1 MALALLGAGD
11 QAGAATKRRRLM
23 MTTAAYQAGERAS
36 EAAELIPFARA
47 HLEGALKL
55 SQEMSWPYRLEDWD
69 VALQLG
75 HGFVL
80 QRAGVVI
87 GTAFWWPH
95 GETHASAGMIIVAK
109 AAQGRGYGARLMD
122 ALLASAHPRTIALNS
137 TAEGSML
144 YRRRGFVPI
153 GIIHQH
159 QGIPRECHGAPRS
172 WLVRPM
178 AASDF
183 DAITLLDSEATGLE
197 RRPLLDRLVQS
208 GDGYVLRHD
217 GVARGYAIS
226 RRFGRGHVIGPV
238 VAESRVDAGAL
249 IDAALAGL
257 GRCFVRI
264 DTSASSQLGN
274 WLESIGLQRVG
285 DVTTMTL
292 GAPTSST
299 GPARLFALANQS
311 FG

>member
-1 MALALLGAGD
+1 M
-11 QAGAATKRRRLM
+11 
-23 MTTAAYQAGERAS
+23 TAAAYPVGDRDNEDVV
-36 EAAELIPFARA
+36 LLPFARA

-55 SQEMSWPYRLEDWD
+55 SQEMSWPYRFEDWD
-69 VALQLG
+69 FALQLG

-87 GTAFWWPH
+87 GTAAWWPY
-95 GETHASAGMIIVAK
+95 GDTHASAGMIIVAT

-137 TAEGSML
+137 TAEGIML

-153 GIIHQH
+153 GVIHQH
-159 QGIPRECHGAPRS
+159 QGIPRECHEAPRS
-172 WLVRPM
+172 CLVRSM

-183 DAITLLDSEATGLE
+183 EAITRLDREATGLE

-208 GDGYVLRHD
+208 GDGYVLQRD
-217 GVARGYAIS
+217 GMPRGYAIS

-238 VAESRVDAGAL
+238 VAESPTDARAL
-249 IDAALAGL
+249 IEAALAGL
-257 GRCFVRI
+257 GRVFVRI
-264 DTSASSQLGN
+264 DTSASSQLGD
-274 WLESIGLQRVG
+274 WLEGIGLQQVG
-285 DVTTMTL
+285 DATTMIMGTQ
-292 GAPTSST
+292 APST
-299 GPARLFALANQS
+299 GPARTFAIASQS

>member
-1 MALALLGAGD
+1 
-11 QAGAATKRRRLM
+11 M
-23 MTTAAYQAGERAS
+23 MTTAAYQAGDRDN
-36 EAAELIPFARA
+36 EAVALVPFARA

-55 SQEMSWPYRLEDWD
+55 SQEMSWPYRIEDWD
-69 VALQLG
+69 FALQLG

-87 GTAFWWPH
+87 GTAAWWPY
-95 GETHASAGMIIVAK
+95 GENHASAGMIIVAK

-137 TAEGSML
+137 TAEGIVL

-153 GIIHQH
+153 GVIQQH
-159 QGIPRECHGAPRS
+159 QGIPRECRGTPRS
-172 WLVRPM
+172 CLLRPL

-183 DAITLLDSEATGLE
+183 SAITRLDHEATGLE
-197 RRPLLDRLVQS
+197 RRRLLDRLVLS
-208 GDGYVLRHD
+208 GDGYVLQRD
-217 GVARGYAIS
+217 GMPRGYAIS

-238 VAESRVDAGAL
+238 VAESPIDARAL
-249 IDAALAGL
+249 IEAALAGL

-264 DTSASSQLGN
+264 DTSASSQVGE
-274 WLESIGLQRVG
+274 WLESIGLQQVG
-285 DVTTMTL
+285 DATTMIL
-292 GAPTSST
+292 GTQAPST
-299 GPARLFALANQS
+299 GPARTFAIANQS

>member
-1 MALALLGAGD
+1 MTAAAYPVGHRDNEDVALL
-11 QAGAATKRRRLM
+11 
-23 MTTAAYQAGERAS
+23 
-36 EAAELIPFARA
+36 PFSRA

-55 SQEMSWPYRLEDWD
+55 SQEMSWPYRIEDWD

-80 QRAGVVI
+80 ERDGTVI
-87 GTAFWWPH
+87 GTAAWWPY
-95 GETHASAGMIIVAK
+95 GENHASAGMIIVAK

-122 ALLASAHPRTIALNS
+122 ALLASARPRTIALNS
-137 TAEGSML
+137 TAEGFML
-144 YRRRGFVPI
+144 YRRRGFAPI
-153 GIIHQH
+153 GVIYQH
-159 QGIPRECHGAPRS
+159 QGIPRECHGALRS

-183 DAITLLDSEATGLE
+183 DAITLLDREATGLE

-238 VAESRVDAGAL
+238 VAESRVDARAL

-264 DTSASSQLGN
+264 DTPASSQLGE
-274 WLESIGLQRVG
+274 WLEGIGLQQVS
-285 DVTTMTL
+285 DVTTMIL
-292 GAPTSST
+292 GAPPPSI

>member
-1 MALALLGAGD
+1 MTAAAYPVGHRDNEDVALL
-11 QAGAATKRRRLM
+11 
-23 MTTAAYQAGERAS
+23 
-36 EAAELIPFARA
+36 PFSRA

-55 SQEMSWPYRLEDWD
+55 SQEMSWPYRIEDWD

-80 QRAGVVI
+80 ERDGTVI
-87 GTAFWWPH
+87 GTAAWWPY
-95 GETHASAGMIIVAK
+95 GENHASAGMIIVAK

-122 ALLASAHPRTIALNS
+122 ALLASARPRTIALNS
-137 TAEGSML
+137 TAEGFML
-144 YRRRGFVPI
+144 YRRRGFAPI
-153 GIIHQH
+153 GVIYQH
-159 QGIPRECHGAPRS
+159 QGIPKECHGALRS

-183 DAITLLDSEATGLE
+183 DAITLLDREATGLE

-238 VAESRVDAGAL
+238 VAESRVDARAL

-264 DTSASSQLGN
+264 DTSASSQLGE
-274 WLESIGLQRVG
+274 WLEGIGLQQVS
-285 DVTTMTL
+285 DATTMIL
-292 GAPTSST
+292 GAPPPSI